1 MANVASGWHTVTT
14 LRSKLLNER
23 AKLVE
28 LRSESQEHPALQV
41 IQNGFQAKGQ
51 GRSEGLVEACH
62 ERRVSTMRDVLA
74 ERFRLEREQQL
85 APEDVTSW
93 YDALIEDIRQIAD
106 RAKQRLLNAVESDWH
121 RDLGGHLPENLR
133 SRFEQDIDRI
143 EQEYLA
149 DARLLREERRSTR
162 IGPSVGTMITI
173 NVNQSQVAALNLGQV
188 IGNIEGTVSG
198 LNAAG
203 QRDLA
208 EAIKTLTETITSTPS
223 LPEAEKREAVELVSA
238 LGEELARR
246 PDQARPGVL
255 RTVAARLG
263 KIVSAI
269 ATAQG
274 AYEAL
279 KLAARSAGYELP

>member
-1 MANVASGWHTVTT
+1 MMT
-14 LRSKLLNER
+14 LRSKLLSDR
-23 AKLVE
+23 AKLAE
-28 LRSESQEHPALQV
+28 LRSESQEQSALQV
-41 IQNGFQAKGQ
+41 IQNEFQIKGR
-51 GRSEGLVEACH
+51 GRSGGLVEACH
-62 ERRVSTMRDVLA
+62 GRRVSTIRDLIA
-74 ERFRLEREQQL
+74 ERFRLEREQPL

-93 YDALIEDIRQIAD
+93 YDALVDNIREIAG
-106 RAKQRLLNAVESDWH
+106 RAKQRLLNAAEADWN
-121 RDLGGHLPENLR
+121 RDLGGHLPEDLR
-133 SRFEQDIDRI
+133 SRFERDIDQM

-162 IGPSVGTMITI
+162 TGPSVGTMITV

-208 EAIKTLTETITSTPS
+208 EAIKTLTETITDASS
-223 LPEAEKREAVELVSA
+223 LPEAEKREAIELVSA
-238 LGEELARR
+238 LGEELARP
-246 PDQARPGVL
+246 PDQARSGLL
-255 RTVAARLG
+255 RTVAARLRQ
-263 KIVSAI
+263 IVSAI